1 MVYAGFGQKNDL
13 NALGRAHRCF
23 SLRGLRLL
31 PGIIAIC
38 AIPALQAATPPSIEQ
53 QFAQTVQ
60 PFVKQYCFA
69 CHSGAK
75 PAAGFDLKSYTDLAK
90 VIEDHPRWALV
101 RDKLM
106 AKEMP
111 PKQMPQP
118 PAEAR
123 AQIVNWIQ
131 AMRVREA

>member
-1 MVYAGFGQKNDL
+1 MDRDNDL
-13 NALGRAHRCF
+13 NTLSHTR
-23 SLRGLRLL
+23 LLRLL
-31 PGIIAIC
+31 QGLLAVSAFPSM
-38 AIPALQAATPPSIEQ
+38 AATASAPVEQ
-53 QFAQTVQ
+53 QFTQTVQ

-75 PAAGFDLKSYTDLAK
+75 PAAGFDLKSYTDMAK
-90 VIEDHPRWALV
+90 VVEDHPRWALV

-118 PAEAR
+118 SAEAR
-123 AQIVNWIQ
+123 
-131 AMRVREA
+131 

>member
-1 MVYAGFGQKNDL
+1 MNWVNSL
-13 NALGRAHRCF
+13 NT
-23 SLRGLRLL
+23 LRYPPVLRLL
-31 PGIIAIC
+31 AGIIAIC
-38 AIPALQAATPPSIEQ
+38 AIPSLKAATSPSIEQ

-75 PAAGFDLKSYTDLAK
+75 PAAGFDLKSYTDMAK
-90 VIEDHPRWALV
+90 VVEDHPHWALV

-123 AQIVNWIQ
+123 EQVDQLDSGHA
-131 AMRVREA
+131 RE